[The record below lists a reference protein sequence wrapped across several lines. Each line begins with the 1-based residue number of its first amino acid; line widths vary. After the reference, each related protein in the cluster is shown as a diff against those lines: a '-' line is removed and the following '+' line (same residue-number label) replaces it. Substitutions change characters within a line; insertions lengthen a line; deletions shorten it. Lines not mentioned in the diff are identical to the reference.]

1 LGSAVGL
8 IYDIFVADENDAEEI
23 WEEPD
28 FSRSIQTGV
37 DDYKL
42 FVLLSLTRK
51 KPSPRSFGKNFFKEF
66 KLLCPED
73 PDDGFVAKLPDD
85 FVRALSTLK
94 DSSLECLAV
103 EWIKRDS
110 VLKYGL
116 EPDSDAAAD
125 LSKGAIAALRQLRS
139 VSKKAIAKEKAVLFR
154 LSL

>member
-1 LGSAVGL
+1 MGL
-8 IYDIFVADENDAEEI
+8 IFDIFVADENDSQEI

-51 KPSPRSFGKNFFKEF
+51 KRAPKSFGKNFFKEF
-66 KLLCPED
+66 KLLWPED
-73 PDDGFVAKLPDD
+73 PDDGFVVKFPDD

-94 DSSLECLAV
+94 DRSLESLAM

-110 VLKYGL
+110 VLKFGL
-116 EPDSDAAAD
+116 EPDAESVDD
-125 LSKGAIAALRQLRS
+125 LGKGAIAALKQLRS
-139 VSKKAIAKEKAVLFR
+139 VSKKAITKGKAVLFR